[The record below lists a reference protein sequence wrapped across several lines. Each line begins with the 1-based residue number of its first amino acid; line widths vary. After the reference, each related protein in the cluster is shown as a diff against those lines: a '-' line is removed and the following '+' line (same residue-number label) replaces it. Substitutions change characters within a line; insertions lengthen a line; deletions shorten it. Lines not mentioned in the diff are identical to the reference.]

1 MPPKSVLFVCL
12 GNICRSPS
20 AEAVMKKIIKNQ
32 SFSIHLDSAGTANY
46 HTGSPPDERAIFV
59 GKSLGYDLTALQA
72 RQVNQQ
78 DFYEFDVIFAMDEN
92 NFKDLQ
98 KIKPTDAT
106 AQVMMF
112 DKTAIADPIMAMCRI
127 LRPCFCI
134 LSKQAKIGYKSGVVE
149 TIMNEIKNHRILKD
163 HDLST
168 NNTMAL

>member
-112 DKTAIADPIMAMCRI
+112 DKIAIADPYYGDVQDFKAMFLHI
-127 LRPCFCI
+127 E
-134 LSKQAKIGYKSGVVE
+134 QASQNWLQKWCGGD
-149 TIMNEIKNHRILKD
+149 NHE
-163 HDLST
+163 
-168 NNTMAL
+168 